1 MVNGRWANP
10 HRVARQ
16 PVFGDAPIHAG
27 SARNV
32 PEIRST
38 SVHKHAEPRAVET
51 GSVTS
56 FADDGA
62 ADDLREAMQ

>member
-1 MVNGRWANP
+1 
-10 HRVARQ
+10 
-16 PVFGDAPIHAG
+16 
-27 SARNV
+27 V

-62 ADDLREAMQ
+62 ADDRREAMQ